1 MGIIIKDTTGREIF
15 EAIKQNGF
23 KVVRE
28 AWITGQG
35 PDVSACLLGMAGL
48 NLGVVASNTFDDS
61 ALGGKYGYDNFPSQ
75 YSLINQLNTVK
86 MPKPNRFGT
95 TNVGDHI
102 ITEFDTRYTLY
113 LDEIDV
119 SLAQDAFD
127 DPTLFDGSFR
137 TSGWDY
143 TSDDLDEWARTIS
156 QRFNQLNLDPSQN
169 PISNSTTLSWYK
181 LSWDASVE
189 MARQALEPY
198 FDHVF
203 KLATEDYSE
212 LLAWTPPVAA

>member
-102 ITEFDTRYTLY
+102 ITEFDN
-113 LDEIDV
+113 
-119 SLAQDAFD
+119 
-127 DPTLFDGSFR
+127 PTLFDGSFR